1 MPVLKARS
9 RVVYFRVSED
19 EFHDFSEMCQS
30 ANARSISELARSA
43 MQRMMKERTEV
54 ELFADRLKNLDEL
67 MFRVNQKLV
76 EMSELI
82 NKNTQ
87 NGSHGKSE
95 Y

>member
-1 MPVLKARS
+1 
-9 RVVYFRVSED
+9 
-19 EFHDFSEMCQS
+19 MCQS